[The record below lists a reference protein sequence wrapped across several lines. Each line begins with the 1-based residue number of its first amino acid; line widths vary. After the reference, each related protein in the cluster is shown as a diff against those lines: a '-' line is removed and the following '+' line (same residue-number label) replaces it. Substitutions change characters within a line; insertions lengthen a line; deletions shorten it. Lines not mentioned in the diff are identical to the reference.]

1 MITKVIT
8 DLSKVEDNP
17 KRVSALIREFSKESD
32 SVMKVIMRNGPDISE
47 DKCRDLARSMFSL
60 GEVLSHLVAFCFV
73 NENARSVKGPV
84 KRLQSFLAETIPQL
98 KAGSRQYFDVAMSFL
113 EGVASYYLEMV
124 DKIVVD
130 PDTHGLDK
138 PIEGLSAR
146 NVELLTKIL
155 SENDRKTPIRRS
167 KIHYQKTEGLHP
179 FDYAILQEL
188 KEQGI
193 DTSKITQE
201 DLTKAADLILLGSE
215 LPKDVDPF
223 KSKIVEVAGKSLLDD
238 LKQKS
243 NTEELSDFN
252 KKMVELAERRLR
264 HEAKVENLLNK
275 ASLLAIRREEDKNK
289 DQ

>member
-1 MITKVIT
+1 MVKIIT
-8 DLSKVEDNP
+8 DLSKVQDNP
-17 KRVSALIREFSKESD
+17 KKVSALMREFSKESD

-124 DKIVVD
+124 DKVVVD

-146 NVELLTKIL
+146 SVELLSKIL
-155 SENDRKTPIRRS
+155 SEEDRKTPIRRS
-167 KIHYQKTEGLHP
+167 KIHYQKTKGLHP

-215 LPKDVDPF
+215 SPKDVDPF

-243 NTEELSDFN
+243 NTEELSDFS